1 MFRDETKVRRLK
13 DAAASGEYVLDA
25 ALIADGMLKYFAKT
39 VFLSEDDIP
48 EALGEV

>member
-1 MFRDETKVRRLK
+1 MLRDEIKVRRLK
-13 DAAASGEYVLDA
+13 DAVASGTYTLDA
-25 ALIADGMLKYFAKT
+25 ALIADGLLKYFAST